1 MKIVYFITKSY
12 WGGAAKYVV
21 DLASGLDKSA
31 FEVFIAAGGTGALK
45 EKTSAIEA
53 TYIEIP
59 HFERKISV
67 LSDIISFFE
76 VLNILYKIKPN
87 VIHVNSSKA
96 GGVCGLAGWIYK
108 IFGGKLEMIFT
119 AHGWAFHEARPKWQR
134 FLIRALSKITSTFY
148 DKIICITS
156 IDYNS
161 ALRYKIASQKKLLLI
176 PNGIAVDSVKF
187 FRKKEA
193 RQKLF
198 GEEEHELVI
207 GTVGEWVRN
216 KGWDV
221 LLKAAYPIFE
231 KHPHVTLAL
240 VAGGESPERQEI
252 FHERVRVIENLQDA
266 SRYLKAFDVFV
277 FPSRKEGLS
286 YALLEASLAEL
297 PIIATA
303 VGGNFDIIDS
313 DKTGVLIP
321 SENHEILARTL
332 DKFVQNLKL
341 YKKLGKNA
349 RIKVENNFSLEKMR
363 EKTYKL
369 YSS

>member
-1 MKIVYFITKSY
+1 M
-12 WGGAAKYVV
+12 
-21 DLASGLDKSA
+21 
-31 FEVFIAAGGTGALK
+31 
-45 EKTSAIEA
+45 
-53 TYIEIP
+53 
-59 HFERKISV
+59 
-67 LSDIISFFE
+67 
-76 VLNILYKIKPN
+76 
-87 VIHVNSSKA
+87 
-96 GGVCGLAGWIYK
+96 
-108 IFGGKLEMIFT
+108 
-119 AHGWAFHEARPKWQR
+119 
-134 FLIRALSKITSTFY
+134 
-148 DKIICITS
+148 
-156 IDYNS
+156 
-161 ALRYKIASQKKLLLI
+161 
-176 PNGIAVDSVKF
+176 
-187 FRKKEA
+187 
-193 RQKLF
+193 
-198 GEEEHELVI
+198 
-207 GTVGEWVRN
+207 
-216 KGWDV
+216 
-221 LLKAAYPIFE
+221 KAAYPIFE

-252 FHERVRVIENLQDA
+252 FHERGRVIENLQDA